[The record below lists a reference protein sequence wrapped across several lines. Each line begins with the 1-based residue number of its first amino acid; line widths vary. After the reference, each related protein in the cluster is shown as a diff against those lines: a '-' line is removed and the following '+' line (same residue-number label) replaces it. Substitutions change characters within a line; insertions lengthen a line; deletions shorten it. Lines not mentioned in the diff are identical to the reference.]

1 MTDSNLSFPDPP
13 RIELDRRLSDLVDAA
28 NQVLATQGRLRALLR
43 ANHAISAQLDLDSV
57 LRSIVASARELTGA
71 QYAALGVLDDHG
83 GLEQFIHS
91 GMDAEQ
97 VARIGHLPHGE
108 GLLGALIRDPTPIRI
123 TDIASDPRAVGFPDG
138 HPPMRDFLGVP
149 VRIRDAAYGN
159 LYLANSPAGA
169 FTEEDEQL
177 VRSLAATAGF
187 AVENARLYRETQRRQ
202 QWAVASAEITAQLL
216 GPEPGDATSLVAGK
230 VLLAAGAMSV
240 FVVFL
245 ADDTDRLTVVD
256 VQGEDPNHA
265 RATTVAT
272 AESIADDTLRTGAP
286 HRFDEHEIRALGR
299 PNLDPFGPV
308 MVLPLATPD
317 RTLGA
322 IVVARAPG
330 GVPFSDMDVLAATDF
345 AGRAGVAIELAAAR
359 RQTEQVLLFE
369 DRGRIA
375 RDLHDRVIQQLFATG
390 MQLQGVLGTLPPGR
404 SADRVDAAVT
414 SLDESITQI
423 RRIIFTLESTAR
435 GPERSTGRQRLFD
448 LIEQLSTAMSIDPQV
463 TVAGPVDAVMDGD
476 LAEDVL
482 AVVREGVSNA
492 VKHATGGGIALSV
505 TADAS
510 GIGVVVTNSGTLLP
524 DNGRRSGLHNLEER
538 ARRRHGRMSLSTE
551 GDSTVLRWNVPLRHS
566 AEAAAQA

>member
-57 LRSIVASARELTGA
+57 LRSIVASAQELTGA
-71 QYAALGVLDDHG
+71 QFAALGVLDEHG
-83 GLEQFIHS
+83 GLEQFIHT
-91 GMDAEQ
+91 GMDPED
-97 VARIGHLPHGE
+97 VARIGRLPQGE

-123 TDIASDPRAVGFPDG
+123 TDIASDRRAAGFPDG

-149 VRIRDAAYGN
+149 VRIRDAVYGN

-216 GPEPGDATSLVAGK
+216 GPEPVDALSLVAGK
-230 VLLAAGAMSV
+230 VLVAAGAMSV
-240 FVVFL
+240 FVVFQ
-245 ADDTDRLTVVD
+245 ADEADRLTVVD
-256 VQGEDPNHA
+256 VQGADPHLA
-265 RATTVAT
+265 RATTVTT
-272 AESIADDTLRTGAP
+272 AETIADATLRTGDAR
-286 HRFDEHEIRALGR
+286 RFDEHEIRALGK
-299 PNLDPFGPV
+299 PHLEAFGPV
-308 MVLPLATPD
+308 MVLPLTTPD

-322 IVVARAPG
+322 LVVARAQG
-330 GVPFSDMDVLAATDF
+330 GVAFSDMDVLAATDF

-414 SLDESITQI
+414 SLDDSIAQI

-448 LIEQLSTAMSIDPQV
+448 LIEQLSTALSIDPQV
-463 TVAGPVDAVMDGD
+463 NVSGPVDAVLDGD

-492 VKHATGGGIALSV
+492 VKHAAGGVIDLTV
-505 TADAS
+505 TADAR
-510 GIGVVVTNSGTLLP
+510 GIAVVVRNSGSLP
-524 DNGRRSGLHNLEER
+524 ADSGRRSGLRNLEER
-538 ARRRHGRMSLSTE
+538 ARRRHGGMTLGAE
-551 GDSTVLRWNVPLRHS
+551 GDSTVLRWNVPLRHLV
-566 AEAAAQA
+566 EAVVQA